1 MMTRHANGFD
11 WDHGNRATCE
21 KHGLSVATIEDLY
34 ARPLAVLPD
43 EAHSQRE
50 KRFRAV
56 RHTDKGRRV
65 FIVFTFR
72 RNGDDVLDPTHQRSM
87 HAQEGGRRV

>member
-1 MMTRHANGFD
+1 MTLHANGFD
-11 WDHGNRATCE
+11 WDKGNRAKCE
-21 KHGLSVATIEDLY
+21 KHGLFVATIEDLF

-56 RHTDKGRRV
+56 GHTDKGRRA
-65 FIVFTFR
+65 
-72 RNGDDVLDPTHQRSM
+72 DPTHQRSV